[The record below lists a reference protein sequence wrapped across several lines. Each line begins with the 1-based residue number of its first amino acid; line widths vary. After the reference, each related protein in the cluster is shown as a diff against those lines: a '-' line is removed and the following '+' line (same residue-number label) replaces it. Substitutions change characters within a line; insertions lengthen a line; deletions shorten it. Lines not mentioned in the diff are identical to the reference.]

1 MKLKLSEAAKQLGVH
16 PVTLRR
22 WANEGKIKIAGKTP
36 GGQRLF
42 DLKEISEFVTSPTHR
57 PLTLKQSKPTI
68 AYARVSSHDQKADLK
83 RQVEQLE
90 LFCSSHG
97 WSYQVI
103 EDLGSGMNYQKK
115 GLKTLIKALCHQE
128 VGRLVITHKDRLLRF
143 GSELIFSICSHVG
156 CEVVIINASEDSTY
170 EEDLTRDVLEIITV
184 FSARLYGSRSY
195 KNRKILESLQSAADE
210 ACQ

>member
-68 AYARVSSHDQKADLK
+68 AYARVSSHDQKADLR

-115 GLKTLIKALCHQE
+115 VSK
-128 VGRLVITHKDRLLRF
+128 R
-143 GSELIFSICSHVG
+143 
-156 CEVVIINASEDSTY
+156 
-170 EEDLTRDVLEIITV
+170 
-184 FSARLYGSRSY
+184 
-195 KNRKILESLQSAADE
+195 
-210 ACQ
+210 